1 MLLKVGRVVVPM
13 EVMEVFHGIRAFT
26 LCFKRGN
33 PRDIV
38 QCGPLRTEKR
48 AFTYCAL
55 VRWRCA
61 IIILP
66 FAPPKIPSKV
76 AFDLI

>member
-13 EVMEVFHGIRAFT
+13 EVMEVFHGIRALAF
-26 LCFKRGN
+26 CFKRGN

-38 QCGPLRTEKR
+38 QYCPSWTSKR

-61 IIILP
+61 MIILP